1 MSKKKTVLKETWGR
15 LASFSLF
22 PIYPFFILLRNTF
35 FIQAFD
41 QVENSSKL
49 SISYIW
55 STFSP
60 GSINV
65 LATFFF

>member
-1 MSKKKTVLKETWGR
+1 MSKKKTALKGTWGR
-15 LASFSLF
+15 LASLSLF
-22 PIYPFFILLRNTF
+22 PIYPFFILLRYTF

-55 STFSP
+55 SIQSW
-60 GSINV
+60 INV

>member
-1 MSKKKTVLKETWGR
+1 MSPKKTVLKGTWER

-22 PIYPFFILLRNTF
+22 PIYPFFMPLRNTF

-49 SISYIW
+49 SILYTKSI
-55 STFSP
+55 FSP
-60 GSINV
+60 VSINV